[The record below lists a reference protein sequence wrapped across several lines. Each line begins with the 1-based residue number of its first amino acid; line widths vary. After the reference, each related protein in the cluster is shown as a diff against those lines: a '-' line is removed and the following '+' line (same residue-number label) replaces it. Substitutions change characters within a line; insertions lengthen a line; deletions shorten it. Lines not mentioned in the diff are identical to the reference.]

1 MAIEIS
7 NLDKEPVVIPHG
19 SFFYLWCCDCCLRHI
34 VFVDKDNDG
43 NAVIGLVRD
52 DKATEDARKIDKVV
66 VYKRKTKDKHGKKK
80 SNSNT

>member
-1 MAIEIS
+1 MAIEVS
-7 NLDKEPVVIPHG
+7 NLDKEPVIIPHG

-52 DKATEDARKIDKVV
+52 DK
-66 VYKRKTKDKHGKKK
+66 G
-80 SNSNT
+80 